1 MAYRM
6 AHGFSC
12 LFACRKTK
20 NEMNSSYSYF
30 SFINVKHFRFFFTH
44 RKPTAHALIMF
55 PYYTETRANQFVAQR
70 NRNASY
76 AAVLGYNN

>member
-1 MAYRM
+1 
-6 AHGFSC
+6 
-12 LFACRKTK
+12 
-20 NEMNSSYSYF
+20 MNSSYSYF